1 MKKGDIAEIISKA
14 KFADDPENY
23 KIFYRDFQKT
33 IEITLPEFIKESE
46 NFQTIPVS
54 RIQKIEKNNTILFEK
69 KKLE

>member
-14 KFADDPENY
+14 KFADEPENY

-33 IEITLPEFIKESE
+33 IETTLPEFIKESE